1 MKSLLSILLLV
12 FVSNFTNAQN
22 FRGLD
27 KSPLDMIEY
36 PARGGNTIARI
47 LYGRPQ
53 LKGRDITRLVPEGQ
67 LWRFGANEATEL
79 TLYTPMKVNDKKI
92 EAGSYTMFAIP
103 RDNQITI
110 IINSATH
117 IWGTYYDQKMDVVR
131 MTVPL
136 RQVTESLEAFSMAF
150 QKSTLEKNGVFLPQD
165 IFLDFEK
172 PTADRPKVVVYEKK
186 KDSKFKLRVMYL
198 QLVMMAGR

>member
-1 MKSLLSILLLV
+1 MIVKSLLSIFILT

-36 PARGGNTIARI
+36 PARGGNTLARI

-117 IWGTYYDQKMDVVR
+117 IWGTYYNQKMDVVR

-136 RQVTESLEAFSMAF
+136 RQVAESLEAFSLAF
-150 QKSTLEKNGVFLPQD
+150 QKSNTGIDLNFGWGNYRGTLPF
-165 IFLDFEK
+165 
-172 PTADRPKVVVYEKK
+172 
-186 KDSKFKLRVMYL
+186 SK
-198 QLVMMAGR
+198 

>member
-1 MKSLLSILLLV
+1 MKSLLSVLLLII
-12 FVSNFTNAQN
+12 VSNFTNAQN

-36 PARGGNTIARI
+36 PARGGNTLARI

-79 TLYTPMKVNDKKI
+79 TLYTPMKVSDKKI

-117 IWGTYYDQKMDVVR
+117 IWGTYYDQKMDLVR
-131 MTVPL
+131 ITVPL
-136 RQVTESLEAFSMAF
+136 RQVPESLEAFSMAF
-150 QKSTLEKNGVFLPQD
+150 QKSNTGIDLHFGWGNYRGTLPF
-165 IFLDFEK
+165 
-172 PTADRPKVVVYEKK
+172 
-186 KDSKFKLRVMYL
+186 SK
-198 QLVMMAGR
+198 